1 MDDKYS
7 VLKKVFGYDGFRP
20 GQAEIVDAALAGRD
34 VLAVMPTGAGK
45 SVCYQVPA
53 LLLPGGT
60 LVVSPLISLMQG
72 QGRGLGAAAFRGL
85 LATAG
90 AGGIGAAGFLF
101 CGGLSAGAVLTTLS
115 ARYGLGGILLFSG
128 CVLPHQLL
136 LVPGF
141 LLLLD
146 WCARKL
152 EKRKLLIPLA
162 VVITGCLL
170 ESYVNPIALKVV
182 TGLLFSR

>member
-1 MDDKYS
+1 MI
-7 VLKKVFGYDGFRP
+7 LFLTGF
-20 GQAEIVDAALAGRD
+20 LAGIAAICLFSD
-34 VLAVMPTGAGK
+34 PLMESTGFLDPSLWTRMQLLEINRNG
-45 SVCYQVPA
+45 
-53 LLLPGGT
+53 LLLY
-60 LVVSPLISLMQG
+60 SLRQ
-72 QGRGLGAAAFRGL
+72 RLGAAAFLVL

-90 AGGIGAAGFLF
+90 AGEIGAAGFLF
-101 CGGLSAGAVLTTLS
+101 FGGLSAGAVLTTLS